1 MTTFTD
7 KELIKEIKERISS
20 LDVRDDIERR
30 AYEIALLSLEVEPDE
45 REAYELFM
53 EKRFG
58 DLVDRR
64 RAKNGDNEYMAWDM
78 TLGWIVWQQR
88 AGIHFNNV
96 TARGEIMEPYSLTL
110 DEACHFL
117 KISRPTAINWIRT
130 GRLQATRKDP
140 TKNKSPYLTTRQACI
155 AALQSPL
162 HTVQVSAGDGIT
174 EERKC
179 HSSAEVKYGTPV
191 SHCRTVKD
199 LNSLLEQ
206 RTKGRRQ
213 NSMTS

>member
-1 MTTFTD
+1 
-7 KELIKEIKERISS
+7 
-20 LDVRDDIERR
+20 
-30 AYEIALLSLEVEPDE
+30 
-45 REAYELFM
+45 
-53 EKRFG
+53 
-58 DLVDRR
+58 
-64 RAKNGDNEYMAWDM
+64 
-78 TLGWIVWQQR
+78 
-88 AGIHFNNV
+88 
-96 TARGEIMEPYSLTL
+96 MEPYSLTL

-179 HSSAEVKYGTPV
+179 QLFRRSENMVRQFHIS
-191 SHCRTVKD
+191 RTVKD
-199 LNSLLEQ
+199 LNS
-206 RTKGRRQ
+206 TTWNKGQKAGNRAP
-213 NSMTS
+213 

>member
-1 MTTFTD
+1 MTTFTN
-7 KELIKEIKERISS
+7 KGLIKEIKERISS

-30 AYEIALLSLEVEPDE
+30 AYEIALVSLEVEPDE

-88 AGIHFNNV
+88 A
-96 TARGEIMEPYSLTL
+96 
-110 DEACHFL
+110 
-117 KISRPTAINWIRT
+117 T

-140 TKNKSPYLTTRQACI
+140 TKPKSPYLTTRQACI

-179 HSSAEVKYGTPV
+179 HSSAEMKYGMPRIR
-191 SHCRTVKD
+191 SRAGNE
-199 LNSLLEQ
+199 LRNLLAQ
-206 RTKGRRQ
+206 RTSGKLRSCTTSEKQ
-213 NSMTS
+213 NSGE